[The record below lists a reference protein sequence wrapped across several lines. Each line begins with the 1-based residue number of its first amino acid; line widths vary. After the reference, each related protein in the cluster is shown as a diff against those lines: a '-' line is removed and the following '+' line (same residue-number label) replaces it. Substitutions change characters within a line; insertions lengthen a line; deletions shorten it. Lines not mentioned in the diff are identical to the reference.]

1 MTLLKLPGNCDLSV
15 FLTGKECPSLPG
27 NSESYKITYFW
38 FLKLAPRSC
47 DLENMR
53 FLNMPGSCDS
63 LNYRFPTLPGSW
75 AGPFYWRFMGFKE
88 MPGNSFF
95 GESAFFG
102 FSNWRPVAA
111 IWKI

>member
-75 AGPFYWRFMGFKE
+75 AGPFY
-88 MPGNSFF
+88 
-95 GESAFFG
+95 
-102 FSNWRPVAA
+102 
-111 IWKI
+111 